1 MLPKITEVDFC
12 IDDIRGA
19 HSEDFLYALFQSGKE
34 SFQQAMAASIQRMLP
49 EEAQHK
55 KNSYK
60 VVFSCMKES
69 SLFFITYCD
78 NLKKGQRI
86 MTIALD
92 TQVANQLYK
101 KQLALEGKS
110 VKAFEDEMLQEALG
124 KLFDR
129 TSTEY
134 KLFKAVILD
143 YHKQEKVNKRLT
155 EQLQNPTQIVPQVA
169 LLAEADMPT
178 PKEQVDN

>member
-1 MLPKITEVDFC
+1 
-12 IDDIRGA
+12 
-19 HSEDFLYALFQSGKE
+19 
-34 SFQQAMAASIQRMLP
+34 
-49 EEAQHK
+49 
-55 KNSYK
+55 
-60 VVFSCMKES
+60 
-69 SLFFITYCD
+69 
-78 NLKKGQRI
+78 

-110 VKAFEDEMLQEALG
+110 VKAFEDEILQEALG

-129 TSTEY
+129 TSTEF

-155 EQLQNPTQIVPQVA
+155 EQLQNPTQAAPPVA
-169 LLAEADMPT
+169 LLTEVDRST

>member
-1 MLPKITEVDFC
+1 
-12 IDDIRGA
+12 
-19 HSEDFLYALFQSGKE
+19 
-34 SFQQAMAASIQRMLP
+34 
-49 EEAQHK
+49 
-55 KNSYK
+55 
-60 VVFSCMKES
+60 
-69 SLFFITYCD
+69 
-78 NLKKGQRI
+78 

-110 VKAFEDEMLQEALG
+110 VKAFEDEILQEALG

-129 TSTEY
+129 TSTEF

-155 EQLQNPTQIVPQVA
+155 EQLQNPTQAVPQVA
-169 LLAEADMPT
+169 LLTEVDRST

>member
-1 MLPKITEVDFC
+1 
-12 IDDIRGA
+12 
-19 HSEDFLYALFQSGKE
+19 
-34 SFQQAMAASIQRMLP
+34 
-49 EEAQHK
+49 
-55 KNSYK
+55 
-60 VVFSCMKES
+60 
-69 SLFFITYCD
+69 
-78 NLKKGQRI
+78 

-92 TQVANQLYK
+92 TQVANQLPQ

-129 TSTEY
+129 TSTEF

-155 EQLQNPTQIVPQVA
+155 EQLQNPTQAVPQVA
-169 LLAEADMPT
+169 LLTEVDRST

>member
-1 MLPKITEVDFC
+1 
-12 IDDIRGA
+12 
-19 HSEDFLYALFQSGKE
+19 
-34 SFQQAMAASIQRMLP
+34 
-49 EEAQHK
+49 
-55 KNSYK
+55 
-60 VVFSCMKES
+60 
-69 SLFFITYCD
+69 
-78 NLKKGQRI
+78 

-129 TSTEY
+129 TSTEF

-155 EQLQNPTQIVPQVA
+155 EQLQNPTQAVPPVA
-169 LLAEADMPT
+169 LLTEADRST

>member
-1 MLPKITEVDFC
+1 MHEREQP
-12 IDDIRGA
+12 
-19 HSEDFLYALFQSGKE
+19 
-34 SFQQAMAASIQRMLP
+34 
-49 EEAQHK
+49 
-55 KNSYK
+55 
-60 VVFSCMKES
+60 
-69 SLFFITYCD
+69 FFYYLLR
-78 NLKKGQRI
+78 NLKKGRDP

-143 YHKQEKVNKRLT
+143 YHKQEKINKRLA

-169 LLAEADMPT
+169 LLVEADMPT

>member
-1 MLPKITEVDFC
+1 
-12 IDDIRGA
+12 
-19 HSEDFLYALFQSGKE
+19 
-34 SFQQAMAASIQRMLP
+34 
-49 EEAQHK
+49 
-55 KNSYK
+55 
-60 VVFSCMKES
+60 
-69 SLFFITYCD
+69 
-78 NLKKGQRI
+78 

-129 TSTEY
+129 TSTEF

-143 YHKQEKVNKRLT
+143 YHKQEKVNKCLT
-155 EQLQNPTQIVPQVA
+155 EQLQNPTQAVPQVA
-169 LLAEADMPT
+169 LLTEVDRST

>member
-1 MLPKITEVDFC
+1 
-12 IDDIRGA
+12 
-19 HSEDFLYALFQSGKE
+19 
-34 SFQQAMAASIQRMLP
+34 
-49 EEAQHK
+49 
-55 KNSYK
+55 
-60 VVFSCMKES
+60 
-69 SLFFITYCD
+69 
-78 NLKKGQRI
+78 

-129 TSTEY
+129 TSTEF

-155 EQLQNPTQIVPQVA
+155 KQLQNPTQAVPPVA
-169 LLAEADMPT
+169 LLTEVDRST

>member
-1 MLPKITEVDFC
+1 
-12 IDDIRGA
+12 
-19 HSEDFLYALFQSGKE
+19 
-34 SFQQAMAASIQRMLP
+34 
-49 EEAQHK
+49 
-55 KNSYK
+55 
-60 VVFSCMKES
+60 
-69 SLFFITYCD
+69 
-78 NLKKGQRI
+78 

-129 TSTEY
+129 TSTEF

-143 YHKQEKVNKRLT
+143 YHKQEKINKRLA

-169 LLAEADMPT
+169 LLVEADMPT

>member
-1 MLPKITEVDFC
+1 
-12 IDDIRGA
+12 
-19 HSEDFLYALFQSGKE
+19 
-34 SFQQAMAASIQRMLP
+34 
-49 EEAQHK
+49 
-55 KNSYK
+55 
-60 VVFSCMKES
+60 
-69 SLFFITYCD
+69 
-78 NLKKGQRI
+78 

-129 TSTEY
+129 TSTEF

-155 EQLQNPTQIVPQVA
+155 EQLQNPTQAVPQVA
-169 LLAEADMPT
+169 LLTEVDRSA

>member
-1 MLPKITEVDFC
+1 
-12 IDDIRGA
+12 
-19 HSEDFLYALFQSGKE
+19 
-34 SFQQAMAASIQRMLP
+34 
-49 EEAQHK
+49 
-55 KNSYK
+55 
-60 VVFSCMKES
+60 
-69 SLFFITYCD
+69 
-78 NLKKGQRI
+78 

-92 TQVANQLYK
+92 TQVANQLYE

-129 TSTEY
+129 TSTEF

-155 EQLQNPTQIVPQVA
+155 EQLQNPTQAVPPVA
-169 LLAEADMPT
+169 LLTEVDRST
-178 PKEQVDN
+178 PKEQVYN

>member
-1 MLPKITEVDFC
+1 
-12 IDDIRGA
+12 
-19 HSEDFLYALFQSGKE
+19 
-34 SFQQAMAASIQRMLP
+34 
-49 EEAQHK
+49 
-55 KNSYK
+55 
-60 VVFSCMKES
+60 
-69 SLFFITYCD
+69 
-78 NLKKGQRI
+78 

-110 VKAFEDEMLQEALG
+110 VKAFEDEMLHEALG

-129 TSTEY
+129 TSTEF

-155 EQLQNPTQIVPQVA
+155 EQLQNPTQAVPPVA
-169 LLAEADMPT
+169 ILTEVDRST